1 MKNNNSFFFC
11 SAFLCC
17 ISCYQLLILNNCNL
31 PCSCSMWVTGD
42 FCVAVKFTFQKRMC
56 FLYYSISF
64 SSVCSVCVSLY
75 FLSFSVFCIHICIYI
90 LYMHIYNL
98 LYTNYI
104 YIYITTKLKENSFF
118 YNYIIFLLS
127 SKLSDLD
134 PWSQNN
140 VILTNQLAFIL
151 SIIS

>member
-31 PCSCSMWVTGD
+31 PCSCLMWVTGD

-104 YIYITTKLKENSFF
+104 YITTKLKENSFLAITLYF
-118 YNYIIFLLS
+118 FFLLS
-127 SKLSDLD
+127 FQTWILD
-134 PWSQNN
+134 HR
-140 VILTNQLAFIL
+140 IM
-151 SIIS
+151 

>member
-31 PCSCSMWVTGD
+31 PCSCLMWVTGD

-104 YIYITTKLKENSFF
+104 YIYNYQVERKQFFLQLHYISSFF
-118 YNYIIFLLS
+118 E
-127 SKLSDLD
+127 
-134 PWSQNN
+134 
-140 VILTNQLAFIL
+140 AFRLGSLIAE
-151 SIIS
+151 